1 MIQDD
6 VWVKKYQELMT
17 FIETNHRNP
26 SRHNPEERGLFL
38 NCLKQNRKMLNDV
51 KLKEEMIGKFE
62 NLLKLGKKYK
72 RVNQFYNIRRIMLII
87 VCG

>member
-1 MIQDD
+1 
-6 VWVKKYQELMT
+6 
-17 FIETNHRNP
+17 
-26 SRHNPEERGLFL
+26 
-38 NCLKQNRKMLNDV
+38 MLNDV